1 METGLLDNDVIVV
14 TGAGSGMG
22 SAFARRCAD
31 EGARVVLTD
40 TNEASVGRVASEING
55 EAMVFDVTDSRAF
68 TSAIDRVV
76 ERYGRID
83 GLVNNA
89 GIAPRREAART
100 ELTIANQMLR
110 MEGRLADLTPTND
123 TVDLQDEDWH
133 RMLAVHLDGTFFGTR
148 AALAHMTP
156 ARKGSIVNISSI
168 LGLRPSAGAPHYC
181 AAKAGIIAL
190 TKSVAHEVAP
200 FGVRVNAVCP
210 GWVDTPLLDPFEP
223 AIKAAINMQIPMG
236 RMATADELAEVIV
249 FLLGPQSSY
258 CVGDV
263 FPITG
268 GWV

>member
-1 METGLLDNDVIVV
+1 MKSGILDDRVIVV
-14 TGAGSGMG
+14 TGAGSGIG
-22 SAFARRCAD
+22 RECAQLCAD

-40 TNEASVGRVASEING
+40 MNEASVGRVASDIG
-55 EAMVFDVTDSRAF
+55 AEAMVFDVTNSIAF
-68 TSAIDRVV
+68 SEAIDRVV

-89 GIAPRREAART
+89 GIAPRRDPSRT
-100 ELTIANQMLR
+100 ETTVANQMLR
-110 MEGRLADLTPTND
+110 MEGRLSELNPTND
-123 TVDLQDEDWH
+123 TVELSDEEWH
-133 RMLAVHLDGTFFGTR
+133 RMIAVHLDGTFFGTR
-148 AALAHMTP
+148 AALTHMVP
-156 ARKGSIVNISSI
+156 ARTGSIVNISSI

-223 AIKAAINMQIPMG
+223 IVKGAITMQIPLG
-236 RMATADELAEVIV
+236 RMATPKELADVVV
-249 FLLGPQSSY
+249 FLLGPQSTY

-263 FPITG
+263 LPITG

>member
-1 METGLLDNDVIVV
+1 MNSGLLDGEVIVI

-22 SAFARRCAD
+22 RSFARHCAE

-40 TNEASVGRVASEING
+40 VDERSVGRVASDLG
-55 EAMVFDVTDSRAF
+55 AEAMVFDVTDSRAF
-68 TSAIDRVV
+68 TETIDKIVS
-76 ERYGRID
+76 RYGRID

-89 GIAPRREAART
+89 GIAPKRDPRRT
-100 ELTIANQMLR
+100 EITISNQMLR
-110 MEGRLADLTPTND
+110 MEGRLEDLSPTND
-123 TVDLQDEDWH
+123 TVDLSDEDWT
-133 RMLAVHLDGTFFGTR
+133 RMISVHLDGTFFGTR
-148 AALAHMTP
+148 AALEHMTP

-200 FGVRVNAVCP
+200 FGIRVNAVCP

-223 AIKAAINMQIPMG
+223 AVKAAINMQIPLG
-236 RMATADELAEVIV
+236 RMATTDELARVIL

>member
-1 METGLLDNDVIVV
+1 MKMGLLEDEVIVI

-22 SAFARRCAD
+22 SSFARRCAD

-40 TNEASVGRVASEING
+40 MNEAAVGRVASDIG
-55 EAMVFDVTDSRAF
+55 AEAMVFDVTDSRSF
-68 TSAIDRVV
+68 TDAIDKVV

-89 GIAPRREAART
+89 GIAPHRDSHRT
-100 ELTIANQMLR
+100 EITIANQMLR
-110 MEGRLADLTPTND
+110 MEGRLSDLTPTND
-123 TVDLQDEDWH
+123 TIDLEDEDWK

-148 AALAHMTP
+148 AALSHMTP

-223 AIKAAINMQIPMG
+223 AIKAAITMQIPLG
-236 RMATADELAEVIV
+236 RMATPAELAEVV
-249 FLLGPQSSY
+249 LFLLGSQSSY
-258 CVGDV
+258 CVGEV